1 MELFQNISVTAVAVP
16 HDVYR
21 ADANGNEKALGYV
34 FYMGDTTILH
44 CGDAVATDRLVID
57 VCKAGPI
64 HLAFLP
70 INGRDWVRE
79 SRDIIG
85 NMTPQEA
92 ALFAKEID
100 CTTVIP
106 THYDM
111 MCGNEENPLLFAY
124 YMEHTQPNRAWHIL
138 RNGEPYLYTQ

>member
-1 MELFQNISVTAVAVP
+1 MFARLALFILLFCQQWQ
-16 HDVYR
+16 R
-21 ADANGNEKALGYV
+21 LG
-34 FYMGDTTILH
+34 
-44 CGDAVATDRLVID
+44 
-57 VCKAGPI
+57 
-64 HLAFLP
+64 
-70 INGRDWVRE
+70 RE

-85 NMTPQEA
+85 NMTSQEA

-138 RNGEPYLYTQ
+138 RNGEPYLYTY

>member
-1 MELFQNISVTAVAVP
+1 MIAEIPCGTVVVGMITTFLSSTKDCACVAARMIFLLF
-16 HDVYR
+16 
-21 ADANGNEKALGYV
+21 G
-34 FYMGDTTILH
+34 
-44 CGDAVATDRLVID
+44 
-57 VCKAGPI
+57 
-64 HLAFLP
+64 
-70 INGRDWVRE
+70 
-79 SRDIIG
+79 
-85 NMTPQEA
+85 

-111 MCGNEENPLLFAY
+111 MRGNEENPLLFAY

>member
-1 MELFQNISVTAVAVP
+1 MCIVLMQMVMKKHLAMFFI
-16 HDVYR
+16 
-21 ADANGNEKALGYV
+21 
-34 FYMGDTTILH
+34 MGDITILH
-44 CGDAVATDRLVID
+44 CGDAVATDRLVTD

-124 YMEHTQPNRAWHIL
+124 LYWESYAAKIAHGTFL
-138 RNGEPYLYTQ
+138 RNR

>member
-1 MELFQNISVTAVAVP
+1 MFQNISVTAVAVP

-34 FYMGDTTILH
+34 FYMGDITILH
-44 CGDAVATDRLVID
+44 CGDAVATDRLVTD

-79 SRDIIG
+79 SCDIIG

-138 RNGEPYLYTQ
+138 RNGEPYLYTY

>member
-1 MELFQNISVTAVAVP
+1 MQLQQTVLLEMFARQVLF
-16 HDVYR
+16 
-21 ADANGNEKALGYV
+21 
-34 FYMGDTTILH
+34 ILH
-44 CGDAVATDRLVID
+44 
-57 VCKAGPI
+57 
-64 HLAFLP
+64 FLP

-111 MCGNEENPLLFAY
+111 MRGNEENPLLFAY
-124 YMEHTQPNRAWHIL
+124 IWSIRSQIAHGIF
-138 RNGEPYLYTQ
+138 